1 MSTIAMARNGDL
13 RRAILEES
21 RRLLLEEGY
30 ASVSMRKVAAAVGCT
45 ATSIYLH
52 FENKDALIH
61 ALIEEGM
68 DLLHEVLLEASRS
81 ETPVPER
88 YEGMCRAFL
97 DFGLANREYYE
108 IMFQMT
114 PMEMR
119 RYPTEKY
126 RKARRNLELFAEVL
140 LEARGASTDFDPA
153 LGSIVLWSQLHGALS
168 LIHAKRVDKRYDTEV
183 FINSTIAHAMCL
195 LQPASTSSPT
205 HS

>member
-1 MSTIAMARNGDL
+1 MARNGDL
-13 RRAILEES
+13 RRAILDES
-21 RRLLLEEGY
+21 RRLLLEQGY

-68 DLLHEVLLEASRS
+68 DLLHEVLHEASQVKL
-81 ETPVPER
+81 PVAER

-140 LEARGASTDFDPA
+140 MEARGGTKGFDPA
-153 LGSIVLWSQLHGALS
+153 LASIVLWSQLHGGLS
-168 LIHAKRVDKRYDTEV
+168 LIHAQRVDKRYDTEV
-183 FINSTIAHAMCL
+183 FINGTVLHAMAL
-195 LQPASTSSPT
+195 LQPDSSSSSTQS
-205 HS
+205 